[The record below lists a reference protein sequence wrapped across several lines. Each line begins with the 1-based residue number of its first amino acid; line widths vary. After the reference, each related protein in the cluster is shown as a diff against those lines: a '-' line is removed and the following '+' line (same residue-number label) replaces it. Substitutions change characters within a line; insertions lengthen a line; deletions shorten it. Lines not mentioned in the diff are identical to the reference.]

1 MFRHSITHMVVAS
14 VTHAMPAVN
23 TTYELVQRFLLI
35 GNDQFHMSPRT
46 IPMLPAANRPAIRS
60 INGRCCS
67 RIHLPAKMPSMADP
81 IAGIVE
87 NGPSGSYVTL
97 PDQM

>member
-1 MFRHSITHMVVAS
+1 MFRHSMTHIVVAR
-14 VTHAMPAVN
+14 VTHAMPAVK
-23 TTYELVQRFLLI
+23 TTYELVQMFLLI
-35 GNDQFHMSPRT
+35 GNTQFHMSPRT
-46 IPMLPAANRPAIRS
+46 MPMQPAANSPAMRS
-60 INGRCCS
+60 INGRRS
-67 RIHLPAKMPSMADP
+67 RIHLPAKMPSMAVP

>member
-1 MFRHSITHMVVAS
+1 MFRHSMTHMVVAR

-23 TTYELVQRFLLI
+23 KTYELVQRFLLI
-35 GNDQFHMSPRT
+35 GNDQFHISPRT
-46 IPMLPAANRPAIRS
+46 MPMLPAANRPAIRS
-60 INGRCCS
+60 INGRCS
-67 RIHLPAKMPSMADP
+67 RIHLPAKMPSIAVP
-81 IAGIVE
+81 IAGMVE